1 MIDVKVYSLDGCSDT
16 PSTIELIKETAKE
29 MALTIVFSQVQIS
42 SSEDV
47 ERYKFPG
54 SPTVRINGEDIE
66 PAMRD
71 TDNFGLS

>member
-1 MIDVKVYSLDGCSDT
+1 MIDVKVYSLDGCADT
-16 PSTIELIKETAKE
+16 PSTVELIKETAKE

-71 TDNFGLS
+71 ADNFGLS